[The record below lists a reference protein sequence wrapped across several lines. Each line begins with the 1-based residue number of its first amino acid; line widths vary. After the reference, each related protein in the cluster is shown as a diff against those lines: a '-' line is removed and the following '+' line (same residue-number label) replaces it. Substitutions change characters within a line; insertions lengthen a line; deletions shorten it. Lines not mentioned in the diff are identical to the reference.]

1 MIWRACSIP
10 EINLNAAG
18 NIAAIDAHNVVV
30 DANGEPIRHEVAPEI
45 VHSPVT
51 PARARARGALPVVG
65 LFAMAL
71 VASLYFASAILM
83 PILFG
88 MVLAVMLAPAVERLS
103 RLRIPEPISAA
114 IVMFAM
120 LGLLVLAVEL
130 LVLPARDVLS
140 ELPEQVQ
147 ALLAHLLDWIR
158 SFRLGNWLS
167 PRKSAELTDQATA
180 KGIVLTGDFLK
191 AAPTFILSAISA
203 GLLAFFLLSSGDLF
217 LTKLVRVLPT
227 IRDKVRAVR
236 VVRTVQHEVA
246 IYFASV
252 AMINAVLGVGV
263 TLLTWAFG
271 LPMPWFWGALVA
283 MLNFVP
289 YFGATVSA
297 VLLLLAGM
305 AFTDSFGQ
313 ALSLV
318 ISFVG
323 ITFIEGQLI
332 NPVLVG
338 KRLELNHTIV
348 FVSLLFWGWLWG
360 VGGMLLAVPLL
371 IIIKKFADHTPG
383 WEAVA
388 EFLARR

>member
-1 MIWRACSIP
+1 MIP

-45 VHSPVT
+45 VHSPVA
-51 PARARARGALPVVG
+51 PARARSRGTLPVVG

-191 AAPTFILSAISA
+191 AAPTFVLSAISA